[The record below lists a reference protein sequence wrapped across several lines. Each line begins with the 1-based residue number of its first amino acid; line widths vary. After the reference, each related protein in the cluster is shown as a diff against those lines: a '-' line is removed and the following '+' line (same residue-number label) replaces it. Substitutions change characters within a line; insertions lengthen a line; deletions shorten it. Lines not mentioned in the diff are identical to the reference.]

1 MPRVEPV
8 LTLSEKARRRV
19 LEIKA
24 GEPDGETLALWVE
37 IVGVNGQ
44 DYAYDLYFDDPA
56 LASPEDAV
64 QINDDIT
71 VVVPSDSV
79 EQLQGATLDMTRD
92 LLNPGLVIVN
102 PNKPPSPSAAVGAH
116 IDAGPPPDPGAPV
129 AERVQWVLD
138 HHIAPAIASHGGT
151 ATLVA
156 VEDDAAFLRLGGG
169 CAGCGMAAVTLS
181 QGIEVAIRDNV
192 PEINRVVDVTDHAA
206 GDNPYFEAAKK

>member
-1 MPRVEPV
+1 MEPV

-24 GEPDGETLALWVE
+24 GETEGESLALWVE
-37 IVGVNGQ
+37 IVGVNGS
-44 DYAYDLYFDDPA
+44 DFAYDLYFDDPA
-56 LASPEDAV
+56 QAGPDDAV
-64 QINDDIT
+64 QHTDDIT
-71 VVVPSDSV
+71 VVIPADSV
-79 EQLQGATLDMTRD
+79 GDLRGATLDMTRD

-102 PNKPPSPSAAVGAH
+102 PNKPPSPSPAAGAH
-116 IDAGPPPDPGAPV
+116 IDAGPPPDPDAPV
-129 AERVQWVLD
+129 ADRVQWVLD
-138 HHIAPAIASHGGT
+138 NHIAPAIASHGGT

-156 VEDDAAFLRLGGG
+156 VEDDAAYLRLGGG

-206 GDNPYFEAAKK
+206 GENPYFEAAKK

>member
-1 MPRVEPV
+1 V

-19 LEIKA
+19 MEIKA
-24 GEPDGETLALWVE
+24 GEAGGERLGLWVE

-56 LASPEDAV
+56 LASTDDAV
-64 QINDDIT
+64 QIGDDLTI
-71 VVVPSDSV
+71 VIPSDSV
-79 EQLQGATLDMTRD
+79 ENLRGATLDMTRD
-92 LLNPGLVIVN
+92 LLNPGLVILN
-102 PNKPPSPSAAVGAH
+102 PNKPPSPSPVAGAH
-116 IDAGPPPDPGAPV
+116 INAGPPPDPGAPV

-138 HHIAPAIASHGGT
+138 NHIAPAIASHGGT
-151 ATLVA
+151 AVLVA

-192 PEINRVVDVTDHAA
+192 PEINRVVDVTDHAS
-206 GDNPYFEAAKK
+206 GENPYFEAAKK